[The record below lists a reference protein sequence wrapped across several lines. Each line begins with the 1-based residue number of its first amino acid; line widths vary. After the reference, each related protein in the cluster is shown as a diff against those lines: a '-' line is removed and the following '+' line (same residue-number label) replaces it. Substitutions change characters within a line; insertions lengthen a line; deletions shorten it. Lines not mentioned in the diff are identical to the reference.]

1 MASVFVEFGVL
12 PFGAA
17 PPSNI
22 AHVVYVTETLS
33 VSQTS
38 DSVKGVHDSQTEH
51 LTLTPAP
58 DSVKSTQSSL
68 SETINVSGTT
78 AISISHYVASS
89 SETLGLS
96 TTASVSRTTPR
107 GINEAIGLSASD
119 TATLFGHATQAETLT
134 LTPITTV
141 GSIYSNNLHLSD
153 SSVVSA
159 LFHEAGADT
168 IALSG
173 TQQAT
178 AQFHATIS
186 EAIGLSYSLVTGN
199 LSYADINETLFLSG
213 SPDSVANYNLTL
225 NETLGLYS
233 NPDYT
238 KHDFETFAENVYL
251 SDSYD
256 CVHYPMRSVYLW
268 ESVISQYANSPTIL
282 SILDSWSESI
292 DQAINIDNFSRL
304 VWDVSTAEGYG
315 LDVWG
320 RIVNISRTL
329 QLSQQLTGPRFG
341 FTVNAGSG
349 TQTWKEFNQAP
360 FFSGFDQASSVNYV
374 LPDFEYRRLIMA
386 KAYAN
391 ISRAT
396 TQDYNY
402 LLRYL
407 FPNRGD
413 CYVVDNLDMTISL
426 VFKFILDP
434 FEVAMLQQSGVFKLP
449 TGVGF
454 NVAVSSLKKLKF
466 YEAGLPLQNF
476 NSTTTTNPDA
486 GYFNQ

>member
-22 AHVVYVTETLS
+22 AHVASITETLAI
-33 VSQTS
+33 SQTS
-38 DSVKGVHDSQTEH
+38 DSVRGIHDSQNEH

-58 DSVKSTQSSL
+58 DVIKATQSSL
-68 SETINVSGTT
+68 TETI
-78 AISISHYVASS
+78 ALSHTNATRNDWVGGRA
-89 SETLGLS
+89 ETLNLS
-96 TTASVSRTTPR
+96 DTETVLRNTPR
-107 GINEAIGLSASD
+107 GINEAIALTG
-119 TATLFGHATQAETLT
+119 TATATMLAHVTRAETLA
-134 LTPITTV
+134 LTAITTIDSV
-141 GSIYSNNLHLSD
+141 YSNNLNLSD
-153 SSVVSA
+153 SAVVQA
-159 LFHEAGADT
+159 LFHEARADT
-168 IALSG
+168 INLS
-173 TQQAT
+173 AT
-178 AQFHATIS
+178 HQVAAQYHATVS
-186 EAIGLSYSLVTGN
+186 EALGLSYSMVTGN
-199 LSYADINETLFLSG
+199 LSYADINETLFLAG
-213 SPDSVANYNLTL
+213 NPDAIAAYNFTL
-225 NETLGLYS
+225 NEMLGLYS
-233 NPDYT
+233 KPDYA
-238 KHDFETFAENVYL
+238 KHDFESFTENTYL

-256 CVHYPMRSVYLW
+256 CVHFPMRSYYLRQ
-268 ESVISQYANSPTIL
+268 SVISQYANSPTIL

-304 VWDVSTAEGYG
+304 IWDVSTAEGYG

-341 FTVNAGSG
+341 FTVNAGV
-349 TQTWKEFNQAP
+349 QTWKEFNQAP
-360 FFSGFDQASSVNYV
+360 FFSGFDQTSSVNYV

-407 FPNRGD
+407 FPNRGN
-413 CYVVDNLDMTISL
+413 CYVVDHLDMTISL
-426 VFKFILDP
+426 VFDFILDP

-454 NVAVSSLKKLKF
+454 NVAVTALKKLKF

-476 NSTTTTNPDA
+476 NSTTTPNPDA